1 MRSKN
6 VDTKDRVL
14 FLVSGTRKM
23 EASQHAALFQQD
35 IDPIDL
41 HGDNSNIWGP
51 KIDRMRISEYKIMP
65 DVRKSICTIQNEVLF
80 TPDDGVSNCFI

>member
-1 MRSKN
+1 
-6 VDTKDRVL
+6 
-14 FLVSGTRKM
+14 M

-80 TPDDGVSNCFI
+80 TPDDGVSNCFIWTFFVTLGLNLIEENWKF

>member
-1 MRSKN
+1 
-6 VDTKDRVL
+6 
-14 FLVSGTRKM
+14 M

-35 IDPIDL
+35 IEPIDL

-65 DVRKSICTIQNEVLF
+65 DIRKSVCTIQNEVLF
-80 TPDDGVSNCFI
+80 TPDDGVSFELICNGVEPT